1 MDDWGKQAKVVPA
14 DKVAREALVDF
25 RGVAEVVPGK
35 RAPGKGGPDKV
46 VPAADAMAAETGEGM
61 AAVMAV
67 EMVAATAVTV
77 GLEETT
83 GDPAEAWVA
92 VAA

>member
-1 MDDWGKQAKVVPA
+1 VDDWGKQAKVVP
-14 DKVAREALVDF
+14 
-25 RGVAEVVPGK
+25 GK
-35 RAPGKGGPDKV
+35 QAPGKGGPDRVAPV
-46 VPAADAMAAETGEGM
+46 VDAMAAETGEGM